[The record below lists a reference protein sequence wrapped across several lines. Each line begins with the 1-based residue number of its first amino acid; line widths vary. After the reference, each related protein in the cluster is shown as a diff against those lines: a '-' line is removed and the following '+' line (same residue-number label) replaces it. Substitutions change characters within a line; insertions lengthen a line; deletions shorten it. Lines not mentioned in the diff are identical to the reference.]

1 MPTVRSARRAVSAV
15 LALAALGG
23 AAAALP
29 GGAGAADPPRLIK
42 AYRVNSIACVPGA
55 ANTVRAEVKL
65 WMSVVNYDGWADWA
79 DHMEAKARLE
89 ATTAGISPH
98 GNWVKWKTPYL
109 LQNKR
114 HLYNI
119 RLRTDN
125 KSGTAA
131 WRLHVKLI
139 WHRPAPIAN
148 VTKDVYLAFDSSC
161 APVTGGGT
169 IGLPA
174 APAVPSPNG

>member
-1 MPTVRSARRAVSAV
+1 MPTVRRAAAAALS
-15 LALAALGG
+15 LAALGT
-23 AAAALP
+23 AALP
-29 GGAGAADPPRLIK
+29 ATAADPPRLIK
-42 AYRVNSIACVPGA
+42 AHRINSVTCVPA
-55 ANTVRAEVKL
+55 AGNTVRAEVRL

-79 DHMEAKARLE
+79 DHMEARVRLE

-98 GNWVKWKTPYL
+98 GNWVKSKTPYL

-114 HLYNI
+114 HLYNW

-139 WHRPAPIAN
+139 WHRTTPTPN
-148 VTKDVYLAFDSSC
+148 VTKDVYLPFNPSC

-169 IGLPA
+169 IDLPA
-174 APAVPSPNG
+174 APAVPSHER

>member
-1 MPTVRSARRAVSAV
+1 MPTVRSVRRTASAA

-29 GGAGAADPPRLIK
+29 GPAGAADPPRLIK
-42 AYRVNSIACVPGA
+42 AHRINSVTCVPSA
-55 ANTVRAEVKL
+55 ANTVRADVRL

-79 DHMEAKARLE
+79 DHMEARARLE

-125 KSGTAA
+125 KSGTAG

-139 WHRPAPIAN
+139 WHRPAPISN
-148 VTKDVYLAFDSSC
+148 VTKDVYLPFNASC
-161 APVTGGGT
+161 APITGGM
-169 IGLPA
+169 LPP
-174 APAVPSPNG
+174 PAEALPSTNGG